1 MKILYMS
8 GYTDDATARFGL
20 LDKQFEFIQ
29 KPFAADA
36 LARKVRDTLDA
47 PACER

>member
-1 MKILYMS
+1 MS
-8 GYTDDATARFGL
+8 GYTDDATVRLGL

-36 LARKVRDTLDA
+36 LAGKVRDTLDA
-47 PACER
+47 PE